1 MSTSMMHSKRFLLT
15 ALVPLFLLS
24 PACGTPS
31 DDLGDSPDGESE
43 AFGAVGGKADSVIA
57 QCDPQ
62 ALLDWVNQDATNEE
76 ALKNSG
82 VHTRAARNIVDYKAG
97 KDGALGTNDDRA
109 IEDMD
114 QLDAIPYVG
123 PVALE
128 QLAAGAE
135 ANNSCSLGA
144 DFDVIFSP
152 QPSNATH
159 LVRVAKLIDEAQ
171 YSLDI
176 AMYSYSDNGIRDAIA
191 RAILRGVDVRMIFEK
206 ANEDK
211 SSPEGTASARLEELG
226 VDVRYVNKI
235 MHHKF
240 VIVDGPRD
248 YASRA
253 HTASIAS
260 GSANWSSSAGTRYD
274 ENTVFVTGSAELALR
289 FQREFNLL
297 WHHSRDFAVGEQTDP
312 VMSTLE
318 ITDEIIPEDPD
329 VGAVFTSSNF
339 KTTVSSRYGNTFS
352 RVRGLDTVS
361 NYIVAQI
368 GSATDSIKIASG
380 HLRSRPVAEA
390 LIAKRESSPEV
401 DIQVYLDGQE
411 YISQY
416 WAAKQQRDLDDC
428 LVEAGDSQPK
438 REDCIDKG
446 FYFGLALHE
455 AGIDVRYK
463 YYSYRWHYRTAPQM
477 HHKYIIIDSDTV
489 IQGSYNLSDNAEHNT
504 MENMAT
510 FSGANAKGLVAAY
523 EANFDAMWV
532 TGEQEGLYNDLI
544 SEIESAEDEI
554 PIIFDAMALD
564 WDQVTRL
571 KDLIYDRCPA
581 INSDEIRENPDR
593 HYTCPL

>member
-1 MSTSMMHSKRFLLT
+1 MKHSKRFLLA
-15 ALVPLFLLS
+15 ALVPFFLIA

-31 DDLGDSPDGESE
+31 DDLGDSPDGETE
-43 AFGAVGGKADSVIA
+43 AFGSIQGKADSVIA
-57 QCDPQ
+57 QCDPE
-62 ALLDWVNQDATNEE
+62 ALLDWVNQAGTNED
-76 ALKNSG
+76 ALKESG
-82 VHTRAARNIVDYKAG
+82 VHTRAARNIVAYKAG
-97 KDGALGTNDDRA
+97 EDGSLGTGDDRA
-109 IEDMD
+109 IADMEA
-114 QLDAIPYVG
+114 LDAIPYVG

-135 ANNSCSLGA
+135 ANNSCALGA
-144 DFDVIFSP
+144 DFDVVFSP
-152 QPSNATH
+152 QPSNQTH
-159 LVRVAKLIDEAQ
+159 LVRVAKLIDEAE

-176 AMYSYSDNGIRDAIA
+176 AMYSFSDNGVRDAIA
-191 RAILRGVDVRMIFEK
+191 RALARGVEVRMIFEK
-206 ANEDK
+206 ANSDK
-211 SSPEGTASARLEELG
+211 SSPEGTASARLEDLG

-297 WHHSRDFAVGEQTDP
+297 WENSRDFAVGEQTEP
-312 VMSTLE
+312 VLSTLE
-318 ITDEIIPEDPD
+318 ITDDIIPEDPD

-339 KTTVSSRYGNTFS
+339 KTYVSSRYGNTFS

-368 GSATDSIKIASG
+368 ESADTSIKIASG
-380 HLRSRPVAEA
+380 HLRSRPIAEA
-390 LIAKRESSPEV
+390 LIAKHQSDPGVE
-401 DIQVYLDGQE
+401 IQVYLDGQE
-411 YISQY
+411 YISQW
-416 WAAKQQRDLDDC
+416 WADKQQDDLDDC
-428 LVEAGDSQPK
+428 LVEAGDSEPK

-510 FSGANAKGLVAAY
+510 FSGANARTLVAAY
-523 EANFDAMWV
+523 EANFAEMWM
-532 TGEQEGLYNDLI
+532 TGTEEDLYGALI

-554 PIIFDAMALD
+554 PIIFDAMSLD
-564 WDQVTRL
+564 WDQVNAL

-581 INSDEIRENPDR
+581 INSEELRENPDR